1 MHKVHPFLQ
10 IHLID
15 DQLEINYL
23 VRNIE
28 SDLMTAIV
36 KISFIFGCSLFL
48 NFAPRAQVTFQ
59 KTFGGISTDYAYAV
73 QQTKDEGYI
82 IAGYTISFGEGNRD
96 AYLIRTDVNGETLW
110 TKTYGG
116 SNTDYAWTV
125 QQTKDDGFIF
135 GAHSGSFGAGSHD
148 VYLVKS
154 DLSGNVIWS
163 RVYGGSNADGAYSL
177 QQTTDGGFIIG
188 AHVNSFG
195 AGQHDVYLIK
205 IKNNGDTSWTKTF
218 GGSGED
224 RFRELHQ
231 TADGGF
237 ILVSETLSFGAGNSD
252 VYLIKT
258 DSIGNLLWTKTYGG
272 NASDYGYSVRQTS
285 DGGYIIA
292 GYTQSFGAGGT
303 DVYIIK
309 TDSSGNLDW
318 TKSYGGSSADY
329 GYSVR
334 QTTDGGYIVAGYT
347 ESFGVAGDVYLIRI
361 DANGDLI
368 WSKVFG
374 GSQTDYCWSVRQTVD
389 GGFILAGYTRSFGSG
404 NEDVYLIKTDQLGN
418 SGCNESIAA
427 TIGNNTATIV
437 SNSTPTIIG
446 GGGQINSTTT
456 VVNTAAT
463 IDSFLCRNI
472 PTGIDQSE
480 DGSDTNPYQFNLFQ
494 NYPNPFNPG
503 TLISYTLPAGGNV
516 SLKIYDSLGREILT
530 LVDEYKQAGSY
541 EVRFENEHLPS
552 GLYFYKLN
560 AGFPGGQ
567 TFIETKK
574 MVLIK

>member
-1 MHKVHPFLQ
+1 MTTIIKV
-10 IHLID
+10 I
-15 DQLEINYL
+15 
-23 VRNIE
+23 
-28 SDLMTAIV
+28 
-36 KISFIFGCSLFL
+36 FIFGCSLFL
-48 NFAPRAQVTFQ
+48 ISALNAQVTFQ
-59 KTFGGISTDYAYAV
+59 KTFGGISTDYAYSL

-82 IAGYTISFGEGNRD
+82 IAGYTTSFGEGSRD
-96 AYLIRTDVNGETLW
+96 AYLIRTDVNGKTLW

-116 SNTDYAWTV
+116 SSSDYAWTV
-125 QQTKDDGFIF
+125 QQTNDDGFIF
-135 GAHSGSFGAGSHD
+135 GAHSGSFGIGSHD

-177 QQTTDGGFIIG
+177 QQTSDGGFIIG

-205 IKNNGDTSWTKTF
+205 INNNGDTLWTKTF
-218 GGSGED
+218 GGISGD
-224 RFRELHQ
+224 RFRDLYQ
-231 TADGGF
+231 TKDGGF

-272 NASDYGYSVRQTS
+272 SSSDYGYSVRQTS

-292 GYTQSFGAGGT
+292 GYTRSFSAEGT
-303 DVYIIK
+303 EVYIIK
-309 TDSSGNLDW
+309 TDNSGNLDW
-318 TKSYGGSSADY
+318 AKSYGGSSDDY
-329 GYSVR
+329 GYSIR

-347 ESFGVAGDVYLIRI
+347 ESFGASGDVYLIRI

-374 GSQTDYCWSVRQTVD
+374 GSQTDYGWSVRQTVD
-389 GGFILAGYTRSFGSG
+389 EGFVIAGYTRSFGSG

-427 TIGNNTATIV
+427 TSVNNTITIV
-437 SNSTPTIIG
+437 GNSTQTIIG
-446 GGGQINSTTT
+446 GGGQ
-456 VVNTAAT
+456 VNTAATIVNAAAT

-480 DGSDTNPYQFNLFQ
+480 SGLDTNPHQFNLFQ
-494 NYPNPFNPG
+494 NYPNPFNPS
-503 TLISYTLPAGGNV
+503 TLIKYTLPSGGNV
-516 SLKIYDSLGREILT
+516 SLKIYDSLGRDILT
-530 LVDEYKQAGSY
+530 LVNKYKQAGTY
-541 EVRFENEHLPS
+541 EVKFSSEQLPS
-552 GLYFYKLN
+552 GIYFYKLQV
-560 AGFPGGQ
+560 GSPEGQ
-567 TFIETKK
+567 SFIETKK
-574 MVLIK
+574 MTLLR

>member
-1 MHKVHPFLQ
+1 MTTLIKV
-10 IHLID
+10 I
-15 DQLEINYL
+15 
-23 VRNIE
+23 
-28 SDLMTAIV
+28 
-36 KISFIFGCSLFL
+36 FIFGCSLFVISEL
-48 NFAPRAQVTFQ
+48 KAQVTFQ
-59 KTFGGISTDYAYAV
+59 KTFGGMSTDYAYSV

-82 IAGYTISFGEGNRD
+82 IAGYTTSFGEGSRD
-96 AYLIRTDVNGETLW
+96 AYLIRTDVNGKTLW

-125 QQTKDDGFIF
+125 QQTNDEGFIF
-135 GAHSGSFGAGSHD
+135 GAHSGSFGLGSHD

-154 DLSGNVIWS
+154 DLSGNVTWS

-205 IKNNGDTSWTKTF
+205 INNNGDTLWTKTF

-231 TADGGF
+231 TADGGY

-258 DSIGNLLWTKTYGG
+258 DSTGNLLWTKTYGG
-272 NASDYGYSVRQTS
+272 SSSDFGYSVRQNS

-292 GYTQSFGAGGT
+292 GYTRSFGSGGT

-309 TDSSGNLDW
+309 TDSSGNLNW
-318 TKSYGGSSADY
+318 AKSYGGGSDDY

-334 QTTDGGYIVAGYT
+334 QTTDGGYIIAGYT
-347 ESFGVAGDVYLIRI
+347 ESFGTAGDVYLIRI
-361 DANGDLI
+361 NADGDLL

-374 GSQTDYCWSVRQTVD
+374 GSQTDYGWSVRQTVD
-389 GGFILAGYTRSFGSG
+389 EGFIIAGYTRSFGAG

-418 SGCNESIAA
+418 SGCNESNTT
-427 TIGNNTATIV
+427 TIVSNTTTIV

-446 GGGQINSTTT
+446 GGGQFNTTAT
-456 VVNTAAT
+456 IVNTAAT

-472 PTGIDQSE
+472 LTGIDQSG
-480 DGSDTNPYQFNLFQ
+480 DGSDTKPRQFNLFQ

-503 TLISYTLPAGGNV
+503 TLIKYTLSAGGNV
-516 SLKIYDSLGREILT
+516 SLKIYDSLGREIFS
-530 LVDEYKQAGSY
+530 LVDEYKQAGTY
-541 EVRFENEHLPS
+541 EVKFYSEQLSS
-552 GLYFYKLN
+552 GIYFYRLQVYPVN
-560 AGFPGGQ
+560 SDADNFVQ
-567 TFIETKK
+567 IRK
-574 MVLIK
+574 MILLK

>member
-1 MHKVHPFLQ
+1 
-10 IHLID
+10 
-15 DQLEINYL
+15 
-23 VRNIE
+23 
-28 SDLMTAIV
+28 MTTII
-36 KISFIFGCSLFL
+36 KMSFIFGCSLFL
-48 NFAPRAQVTFQ
+48 SYVLTAQVTFQ
-59 KTFGGISTDYAYAV
+59 KTFGGMSTDYAYSV

-82 IAGYTISFGEGNRD
+82 IAGYTLSFGEGNRD

-116 SNTDYAWTV
+116 SNTDYAWTI
-125 QQTKDDGFIF
+125 QQTKDDGFII

-148 VYLVKS
+148 VYLIKT
-154 DLSGNVIWS
+154 DLIGNVIWS

-195 AGQHDVYLIK
+195 AGLHDVYLIK
-205 IKNNGDTSWTKTF
+205 IDNSGDTLWTKTF

-252 VYLIKT
+252 VYLVKT
-258 DSIGNLLWTKTYGG
+258 DSIGNLIWTKTYGG
-272 NASDYGYSVRQTS
+272 NSSDYGYSVRQTT

-309 TDSSGNLDW
+309 TDNSGNLVW

-334 QTTDGGYIVAGYT
+334 QTTDGGYIIVGYT
-347 ESFGVAGDVYLIRI
+347 ESFGEAGDVYLIRI
-361 DANGDLI
+361 DSNGDLI

-374 GSQTDYCWSVRQTVD
+374 GLQTDYGWSVRQTID
-389 GGFILAGYTRSFGSG
+389 GGFIIAGYTRSFGSG

-427 TIGNNTATIV
+427 TTWDNTPTIV
-437 SNSTPTIIG
+437 NNSTPTITG
-446 GGGQINSTTT
+446 GGGQINTTT
-456 VVNTAAT
+456 TIVNEAAT
-463 IDSFLCRNI
+463 IDSFLCRNF
-472 PTGIDQSE
+472 PTGIDQS
-480 DGSDTNPYQFNLFQ
+480 DGGSDTNLHQSNLFQ
-494 NYPNPFNPG
+494 NYPNPFNPSTKIKYKTPEISFVILKVYDVLG
-503 TLISYTLPAGGNV
+503 NEIATLVNEDKPAGSFV
-516 SLKIYDSLGREILT
+516 VE
-530 LVDEYKQAGSY
+530 
-541 EVRFENEHLPS
+541 FNEADLPS
-552 GLYFYKLN
+552 SIYFYRLQVYPTN
-560 AGFPGGQ
+560 GGAGEFV
-567 TFIETKK
+567 ETKK
-574 MVLIK
+574 MILLR

>member
-1 MHKVHPFLQ
+1 M
-10 IHLID
+10 
-15 DQLEINYL
+15 
-23 VRNIE
+23 
-28 SDLMTAIV
+28 
-36 KISFIFGCSLFL
+36 
-48 NFAPRAQVTFQ
+48 
-59 KTFGGISTDYAYAV
+59 STDYAYSV

-82 IAGYTISFGEGNRD
+82 IAGYTLSFGEGNRD

-116 SNTDYAWTV
+116 SNTDYAWTI
-125 QQTKDDGFIF
+125 QQTKDDGFII

-148 VYLVKS
+148 VYLIKT
-154 DLSGNVIWS
+154 DLIGNVIWS

-195 AGQHDVYLIK
+195 AGLHDVYLIK
-205 IKNNGDTSWTKTF
+205 IDNSGDTLWTKTF

-252 VYLIKT
+252 VYLVKT
-258 DSIGNLLWTKTYGG
+258 DSIGNLIWTKTYGG
-272 NASDYGYSVRQTS
+272 NSSDYGYSVRQTT

-309 TDSSGNLDW
+309 TDNSGNLVW

-334 QTTDGGYIVAGYT
+334 QTTDGGYIIVGYT
-347 ESFGVAGDVYLIRI
+347 ESFGEAGDVYLIRI
-361 DANGDLI
+361 DSNGDLI

-374 GSQTDYCWSVRQTVD
+374 GLQTDYGWSVRQTID
-389 GGFILAGYTRSFGSG
+389 GGFIIAGYTRSFGSG

-427 TIGNNTATIV
+427 TTWDNTPTIV
-437 SNSTPTIIG
+437 NNSTPTITG
-446 GGGQINSTTT
+446 GGGQINTTT
-456 VVNTAAT
+456 TIVNEAAT
-463 IDSFLCRNI
+463 IDSFLCRNF
-472 PTGIDQSE
+472 PTGIDQS
-480 DGSDTNPYQFNLFQ
+480 DGGSDTNLHQSNLFQ
-494 NYPNPFNPG
+494 NYPNPFNPS
-503 TLISYTLPAGGNV
+503 TKIKYKTPEISFVILKVYDVLGNEV
-516 SLKIYDSLGREILT
+516 AT
-530 LVDEYKQAGSY
+530 LVNEEKPAGSY
-541 EVRFENEHLPS
+541 EVEFNVVDLPS
-552 GLYFYKLN
+552 SIYFYRLQVYPAN
-560 AGFPGGQ
+560 GGAGDFV
-567 TFIETKK
+567 ETKK
-574 MVLIK
+574 MILLR